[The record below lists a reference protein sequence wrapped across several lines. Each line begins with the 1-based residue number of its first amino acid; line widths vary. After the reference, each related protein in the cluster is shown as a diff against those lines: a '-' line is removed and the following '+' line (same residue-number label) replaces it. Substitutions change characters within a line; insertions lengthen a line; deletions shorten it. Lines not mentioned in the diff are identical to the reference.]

1 MPTAAELILEQYE
14 EELKN
19 LVNANIDATTTNP
32 SFMQNENF
40 PGLFLEEN
48 SPVKDIYEYEE
59 ILNEE
64 SDETTNS
71 TTTTDS
77 TSNSEG
83 TAAFRSRTGY

>member
-1 MPTAAELILEQYE
+1 MPTTAQLLLEAYE

-48 SPVKDIYEYEE
+48 SPVKDIYEYER

-64 SDETTNS
+64 SDETTNT

-77 TSNSEG
+77 TSNSED
-83 TAAFRSRTGY
+83 TNSSRSKTGY